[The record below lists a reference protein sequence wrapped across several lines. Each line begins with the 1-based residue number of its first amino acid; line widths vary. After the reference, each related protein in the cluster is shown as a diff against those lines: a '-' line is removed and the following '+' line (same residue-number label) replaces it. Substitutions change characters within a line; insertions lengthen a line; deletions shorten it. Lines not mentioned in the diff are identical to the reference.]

1 MTSLGFEILDRHV
14 VEGRGDVVACSD
26 ETGSMTYA
34 KLLERAA
41 ELGGG
46 LHLLGVGPGDH
57 VEIEL
62 PAGNLLVA
70 TVAAVIRLGAI
81 PAAHGSTRIFR
92 RDGEAWV
99 HRGDQDTEL
108 DLVRRAGRS
117 QPAPALTFDE
127 PGFGDVASNAFED
140 IVESLLS
147 GSPVV

>member
-1 MTSLGFEILDRHV
+1 VTSLGFEILDRHV